1 MGTFIKKSLVR
12 TNTALNDIQWENY
25 HTAVYYDDD
34 AINNNLITITKGTI
48 EALHIAIFDNAVID
62 FYAHITN
69 LNNISTDINN
79 YSQILTFNQ
88 RITPCSTFIT
98 TDLQN
103 KVWILFSTNGTLSI
117 VNLSSA
123 QENLDIYVKTTYIVN
138 NDSTSQ

>member
-1 MGTFIKKSLVR
+1 MSTFIKKSLVR
-12 TNTALNDIQWENY
+12 TNTELNAIQWENH

-34 AINNNLITITKGTI
+34 AIGNNLITITKGTI
-48 EALHIAIFDNAVID
+48 EALHIAIFDNSVID
-62 FYAHITN
+62 FYAHIIN
-69 LNNISTDINN
+69 LNDISTDINS

-88 RITPCSTFIT
+88 RITPCTTFIT

-123 QENLDIYVKTTYIVN
+123 QEYLDIYFKTTYIVN
-138 NDSTSQ
+138 NNSISQ